1 MVDLFDFIIIDG
13 NLSVGIFC
21 MFVADYLGLLK
32 VHAETDF

>member
-13 NLSVGIFC
+13 NLSVGIFS
-21 MFVADYLGLLK
+21 MLVAHYLGLFK